1 MQINSTNEEE
11 TSWIISKTPRTG
23 HIDIQEVHDSLTQ
36 SDVKYALGK
45 KTHTKFSFIH
55 YSGLKL
61 RVRNEKLIFLFLNQ
75 NIGCWYSKEPS
86 Q

>member
-1 MQINSTNEEE
+1 MSVQINSTNEEE

-23 HIDIQEVHDSLTQ
+23 HDDIQEVHDSLTQ

-55 YSGLKL
+55 YSGL
-61 RVRNEKLIFLFLNQ
+61 
-75 NIGCWYSKEPS
+75 
-86 Q
+86 